1 MHLRPV
7 RFLAVALLLGAA
19 RLAAADRPPP
29 VTPNVV
35 DETGTVKGNTQ
46 EVAELQ
52 ANLVEFEDETHIRIF
67 VQYHVKSPPDA
78 EDAHPGD
85 YMRALSSKLGLIKN
99 GILMVHFGDD
109 PDWRVWIGDDLTP
122 RFVGKP
128 GTARDFTESGAMH
141 EAKEALLK
149 SAMKAAADAYA
160 GMHAPAPDFKDPH
173 NLYAHIYLRL
183 QTAALIDA
191 LKAKFAAPQ

>member
-1 MHLRPV
+1 MHFRY
-7 RFLAVALLLGAA
+7 LGL
-19 RLAAADRPPP
+19 LAAAFLLGVAGLSAADQKPP

-35 DETGTVKGNTQ
+35 DETGTVKGNYQ

-52 ANLVEFEDETHIRIF
+52 ANLVEFEDETHIKIF
-67 VQYHVKSPPDA
+67 VQYHAKSPPEA

-85 YMRALSSKLGLIKN
+85 YMRALSTKLGLIKN
-99 GILMVHFGDD
+99 GILMVHFADD

-128 GTARDFTESGAMH
+128 GTAKDFTESGAMH

-149 SAMKAAADAYA
+149 SAMKDAADAYA
-160 GMHAPAPDFKDPH
+160 GMHAPAPDPKDPH
-173 NLYAHIYLRL
+173 NLYWHIYLRL
-183 QTAALIDA
+183 QTSALIDA
-191 LKAKFAAPQ
+191 LKAKFNTP